1 MGTLVE
7 PQVVLTHESDLD
19 GLVSGLL
26 LQRLAR
32 AMFASDVPLEAYH
45 YQGWTARQ
53 LSERTAW
60 VSDFT
65 FEARLD
71 RSSWLVVDHHASEA
85 KASVAQFIHDP
96 SKSASRLCYELC
108 QKQGIASAELDRIV
122 ELTDI
127 GDLFQESHA
136 DFVEACDYANL
147 VKSYGFWN
155 LHSLIGGRIEGLLD
169 HPLLEVM
176 RIKRKVEDPIGFA
189 WAKDHVEAL
198 CPEVGL
204 VRPVVGN
211 TNVIVHQLLE
221 RSVTPHPVLATLFL
235 LRVDDLLSRRGMIV
249 AQIGSLNATRE
260 RAARYDTL
268 PLRRYGWILTVIAR
282 RLCRL
287 TERATGALPAQPEIG
302 QIEFAEERPP
312 ADTAN
317 EQRLRES
324 SMKEYTDHVSAA
336 HTLFHTRA

>member
-32 AMFASDVPLEAYH
+32 EMFTTDVGLEAYH
-45 YQGWTARQ
+45 YQGWKARQ

-71 RSSWLVVDHHASEA
+71 RNSWLVVDHHASEA
-85 KASVAQFIHDP
+85 KPSAAQLIHDP
-96 SKSASRLCYELC
+96 NKSASRLCYELC
-108 QKQGIASAELDRIV
+108 KEHGIASPELDRIV

-127 GDLFQESHA
+127 GDLFQETHA
-136 DFVEACDYANL
+136 DFVDACDYANL

-176 RIKRKVEDPIGFA
+176 RIKRKVEDPIGLA

-198 CPEVGL
+198 SPDVGL

-221 RSVTPHPVLATLFL
+221 QCVTPHAVLATLFKKGNGAFIVSF
-235 LRVDDLLSRRGMIV
+235 RSRNGEALKV
-249 AQIGSLNATRE
+249 ATRLDGGGHPNASGTTLPRSVNDHEAAAEYIRQRLNPTLPASSLNGME
-260 RAARYDTL
+260 DL
-268 PLRRYGWILTVIAR
+268 I
-282 RLCRL
+282 
-287 TERATGALPAQPEIG
+287 
-302 QIEFAEERPP
+302 
-312 ADTAN
+312 
-317 EQRLRES
+317 QRWQQLKR
-324 SMKEYTDHVSAA
+324 
-336 HTLFHTRA
+336 

>member
-32 AMFASDVPLEAYH
+32 EMFTTDVGLEAYH
-45 YQGWTARQ
+45 YQGWKARQ

-71 RSSWLVVDHHASEA
+71 RNSWLVVDHHASEA
-85 KASVAQFIHDP
+85 KPSAAQLIHDP
-96 SKSASRLCYELC
+96 NKSASRLCYELC
-108 QKQGIASAELDRIV
+108 KEHGIASPELDRIV

-127 GDLFQESHA
+127 GDLFQETHA

-176 RIKRKVEDPIGFA
+176 RIKRKVEDPIGLA

-198 CPEVGL
+198 SPDVGL

-221 RSVTPHPVLATLFL
+221 QCVTPHAVLATLFKKGNGAFIVSF
-235 LRVDDLLSRRGMIV
+235 RSRNGEALKV
-249 AQIGSLNATRE
+249 ATRLDGGGHPNASGTTLPRSVNDHEAAAEYIRQRLNPTLPASSLNGME
-260 RAARYDTL
+260 DL
-268 PLRRYGWILTVIAR
+268 I
-282 RLCRL
+282 
-287 TERATGALPAQPEIG
+287 
-302 QIEFAEERPP
+302 
-312 ADTAN
+312 
-317 EQRLRES
+317 QRWQQLKR
-324 SMKEYTDHVSAA
+324 
-336 HTLFHTRA
+336 

>member
-32 AMFASDVPLEAYH
+32 EMFTTDVGLEAYH
-45 YQGWTARQ
+45 YQGWKARQ

-71 RSSWLVVDHHASEA
+71 RNSWLVVDHHASEA
-85 KASVAQFIHDP
+85 RPSAAQLIHDP
-96 SKSASRLCYELC
+96 NKSASRLCYELC
-108 QKQGIASAELDRIV
+108 QEQGIASPELDRIV

-127 GDLFQESHA
+127 GDLFQETHA

-176 RIKRKVEDPIGFA
+176 RVKRKVEDPIGLA

-198 CPEVGL
+198 SPEVGL

-221 RSVTPHPVLATLFL
+221 QCVTPHAVLATLFKKGNGAFIVSF
-235 LRVDDLLSRRGMIV
+235 RSRNGEALKV
-249 AQIGSLNATRE
+249 ATRLDGGGHPNASGATLPRSVNDHEAAAEYIRQRLNPTLPASSLNGMQDLIQR
-260 RAARYDTL
+260 
-268 PLRRYGWILTVIAR
+268 W
-282 RLCRL
+282 
-287 TERATGALPAQPEIG
+287 
-302 QIEFAEERPP
+302 
-312 ADTAN
+312 
-317 EQRLRES
+317 EQ
-324 SMKEYTDHVSAA
+324 MK
-336 HTLFHTRA
+336 R

>member
-32 AMFASDVPLEAYH
+32 EMFTTDVGLEAYH
-45 YQGWTARQ
+45 YQGWKARQ

-71 RSSWLVVDHHASEA
+71 RNSWLVVDHHASEA
-85 KASVAQFIHDP
+85 RPSAAQLIHDP
-96 SKSASRLCYELC
+96 NKSASRLCYELC
-108 QKQGIASAELDRIV
+108 QEHGIASPELDRIV

-127 GDLFQESHA
+127 GDLFQETHA

-176 RIKRKVEDPIGFA
+176 RVKRKVEDPIGLA

-198 CPEVGL
+198 SPEVGL

-221 RSVTPHPVLATLFL
+221 QCVTPHAVLATLFKKGNGAFIVSF
-235 LRVDDLLSRRGMIV
+235 RSRNGEALKV
-249 AQIGSLNATRE
+249 ATRLDGGGHPNASGATLPRSVNDHEAAAEYIRQRLNPTLPASSLNGMQDLIQR
-260 RAARYDTL
+260 
-268 PLRRYGWILTVIAR
+268 W
-282 RLCRL
+282 
-287 TERATGALPAQPEIG
+287 
-302 QIEFAEERPP
+302 
-312 ADTAN
+312 
-317 EQRLRES
+317 EQ
-324 SMKEYTDHVSAA
+324 MK
-336 HTLFHTRA
+336 R

>member
-32 AMFASDVPLEAYH
+32 EMFTTDVGLEAYH
-45 YQGWTARQ
+45 YQGWKARQ

-71 RSSWLVVDHHASEA
+71 RNSWLVVDHHASEA
-85 KASVAQFIHDP
+85 RPSAAQLIHDP
-96 SKSASRLCYELC
+96 NKSASRLCYELC
-108 QKQGIASAELDRIV
+108 QEHGIASPELDRIV

-127 GDLFQESHA
+127 GDLFQETHA

-176 RIKRKVEDPIGFA
+176 RVKRKVEDPIGLA

-198 CPEVGL
+198 SPE
-204 VRPVVGN
+204 VGN

-221 RSVTPHPVLATLFL
+221 QCVTPHAVLATLFKKGNGAFIVSF
-235 LRVDDLLSRRGMIV
+235 RSRNGEALKV
-249 AQIGSLNATRE
+249 ATRLDGGGHPNASGTTLPRSVNDHEAAAEYIRQRLNPTLPASSLNGMEDLIQR
-260 RAARYDTL
+260 
-268 PLRRYGWILTVIAR
+268 W
-282 RLCRL
+282 
-287 TERATGALPAQPEIG
+287 
-302 QIEFAEERPP
+302 
-312 ADTAN
+312 
-317 EQRLRES
+317 EQ
-324 SMKEYTDHVSAA
+324 MK
-336 HTLFHTRA
+336 R

>member
-32 AMFASDVPLEAYH
+32 EMFTTDVGLEAYH
-45 YQGWTARQ
+45 YQGWKARQ

-71 RSSWLVVDHHASEA
+71 RNSWLVVDHHASEA
-85 KASVAQFIHDP
+85 KPSAAQLIHDP
-96 SKSASRLCYELC
+96 NKSASRLCYELC
-108 QKQGIASAELDRIV
+108 KEHGIASPELDRIV

-127 GDLFQESHA
+127 GDLFQETHA

-176 RIKRKVEDPIGFA
+176 RVKRKVEDPIGLA

-198 CPEVGL
+198 SPEVGL

-221 RSVTPHPVLATLFL
+221 QCVTPHAVLATLFKKGNGAFIVSF
-235 LRVDDLLSRRGMIV
+235 RSRNGEALKV
-249 AQIGSLNATRE
+249 ATRLDGGGHPNASGATLPRSVNDHEAAAEYIRQRLNPTLPASSLNGMQDLIQR
-260 RAARYDTL
+260 
-268 PLRRYGWILTVIAR
+268 W
-282 RLCRL
+282 
-287 TERATGALPAQPEIG
+287 
-302 QIEFAEERPP
+302 
-312 ADTAN
+312 
-317 EQRLRES
+317 EQ
-324 SMKEYTDHVSAA
+324 MK
-336 HTLFHTRA
+336 R

>member
-32 AMFASDVPLEAYH
+32 EMFTTDVGLEAYH
-45 YQGWTARQ
+45 YQGWKARQ

-71 RSSWLVVDHHASEA
+71 RNSWLVVDHHASEA
-85 KASVAQFIHDP
+85 KPSAAQLIHDP
-96 SKSASRLCYELC
+96 NKSASRLCYELC
-108 QKQGIASAELDRIV
+108 KEHGIASPELDRIV

-127 GDLFQESHA
+127 GDLFQETHA
-136 DFVEACDYANL
+136 DFVDACDYANL

-176 RIKRKVEDPIGFA
+176 RIKRKVEDPIGLA

-198 CPEVGL
+198 SPDVGL

-221 RSVTPHPVLATLFL
+221 QCVTPHAVLATLFKKGNGAFIVSF
-235 LRVDDLLSRRGMIV
+235 RSRNGEALKV
-249 AQIGSLNATRE
+249 ATQLDGGGHPNASGTTLPRSVNDHEAAAEYIRQRLNPTLPASSLNGME
-260 RAARYDTL
+260 DL
-268 PLRRYGWILTVIAR
+268 I
-282 RLCRL
+282 
-287 TERATGALPAQPEIG
+287 
-302 QIEFAEERPP
+302 
-312 ADTAN
+312 
-317 EQRLRES
+317 QRWQQLKR
-324 SMKEYTDHVSAA
+324 
-336 HTLFHTRA
+336 

>member
-32 AMFASDVPLEAYH
+32 EMFTTDVGLEAYH
-45 YQGWTARQ
+45 YQGWKARQ

-71 RSSWLVVDHHASEA
+71 RNSWLVVDHHASEA
-85 KASVAQFIHDP
+85 RPSAAQLIHDP
-96 SKSASRLCYELC
+96 NKSASRLCYELC
-108 QKQGIASAELDRIV
+108 QEHGIASPELDRIV

-127 GDLFQESHA
+127 GDLFQETHA

-176 RIKRKVEDPIGFA
+176 RVKRKVEDPIGLA

-198 CPEVGL
+198 SPEVGL

-221 RSVTPHPVLATLFL
+221 QCVTPHAVLATLFKKGNGAFIVSF
-235 LRVDDLLSRRGMIV
+235 RSRNGEALKV
-249 AQIGSLNATRE
+249 ATRLDGGGHPNASGATLPRSVNDHEAAAEYIRQRLNPTLPASSLNGMEDLIQR
-260 RAARYDTL
+260 
-268 PLRRYGWILTVIAR
+268 W
-282 RLCRL
+282 
-287 TERATGALPAQPEIG
+287 
-302 QIEFAEERPP
+302 
-312 ADTAN
+312 
-317 EQRLRES
+317 EQ
-324 SMKEYTDHVSAA
+324 MK
-336 HTLFHTRA
+336 R

>member
-32 AMFASDVPLEAYH
+32 EMFTTDVGLEAYH
-45 YQGWTARQ
+45 YQGWKARQ

-71 RSSWLVVDHHASEA
+71 RNSWLVVDHHASEA
-85 KASVAQFIHDP
+85 RPSAAQLIHDP
-96 SKSASRLCYELC
+96 NKSASRLCYELC
-108 QKQGIASAELDRIV
+108 QEHGIASPELDRIV

-127 GDLFQESHA
+127 GDLFQETHA

-176 RIKRKVEDPIGFA
+176 RVKRKVEDPIGLA

-198 CPEVGL
+198 SPEVGL

-221 RSVTPHPVLATLFL
+221 QCVTPHAVLATLFKKGNGAFIVSF
-235 LRVDDLLSRRGMIV
+235 RSRNGEALKV
-249 AQIGSLNATRE
+249 ATRLDGGGHPNASGTTLPRSVNDHEAAAEYIRQRLNPTLPASSLNGMEDLIQR
-260 RAARYDTL
+260 
-268 PLRRYGWILTVIAR
+268 W
-282 RLCRL
+282 
-287 TERATGALPAQPEIG
+287 
-302 QIEFAEERPP
+302 
-312 ADTAN
+312 
-317 EQRLRES
+317 EQLKR
-324 SMKEYTDHVSAA
+324 
-336 HTLFHTRA
+336 

>member
-1 MGTLVE
+1 MPRQLPRFFEQHPFLFEGGILAFYQMGTLVE

-32 AMFASDVPLEAYH
+32 EMFTRDVPLEAYH
-45 YQGWTARQ
+45 YQGWKARQ

-71 RSSWLVVDHHASEA
+71 RNSWLVVDHHASEA
-85 KASVAQFIHDP
+85 KASVAQLIHDP

-108 QKQGIASAELDRIV
+108 QKQGIGSPELERIV

-127 GDLFQESHA
+127 GDLFQETHA

-221 RSVTPHPVLATLFL
+221 RNVTPHPVLATLFKKGNGAFIVSF
-235 LRVDDLLSRRGMIV
+235 RSRNGEALKV
-249 AQIGSLNATRE
+249 ATRLDGGGHPNASGTTLPRSVNDHEAAAEYIRQRLNPTLPAASLNGMEDLIQR
-260 RAARYDTL
+260 
-268 PLRRYGWILTVIAR
+268 W
-282 RLCRL
+282 
-287 TERATGALPAQPEIG
+287 
-302 QIEFAEERPP
+302 
-312 ADTAN
+312 
-317 EQRLRES
+317 EQ
-324 SMKEYTDHVSAA
+324 MK
-336 HTLFHTRA
+336 R

>member
-32 AMFASDVPLEAYH
+32 EMFTTDVGLEAYH
-45 YQGWTARQ
+45 YQGWKARQ

-71 RSSWLVVDHHASEA
+71 RNSWLVVDHHASEA
-85 KASVAQFIHDP
+85 KPSAAQLIHDP
-96 SKSASRLCYELC
+96 NKSASRLCYELC
-108 QKQGIASAELDRIV
+108 KEHGIASPELDRIV

-127 GDLFQESHA
+127 GDLFQETHA
-136 DFVEACDYANL
+136 DFVDACDYANL

-176 RIKRKVEDPIGFA
+176 RIKRKVEDPIGLA

-198 CPEVGL
+198 SPEVGL

-211 TNVIVHQLLE
+211 TNVIVHQ
-221 RSVTPHPVLATLFL
+221 
-235 LRVDDLLSRRGMIV
+235 
-249 AQIGSLNATRE
+249 
-260 RAARYDTL
+260 
-268 PLRRYGWILTVIAR
+268 
-282 RLCRL
+282 
-287 TERATGALPAQPEIG
+287 
-302 QIEFAEERPP
+302 
-312 ADTAN
+312 
-317 EQRLRES
+317 
-324 SMKEYTDHVSAA
+324 
-336 HTLFHTRA
+336 

>member
-32 AMFASDVPLEAYH
+32 EMFTTDVGLEAYH
-45 YQGWTARQ
+45 YQGWKARQ

-71 RSSWLVVDHHASEA
+71 RNSWLVVDHHASEA
-85 KASVAQFIHDP
+85 RPSAAQLIHDP
-96 SKSASRLCYELC
+96 NKSASRLCYELC
-108 QKQGIASAELDRIV
+108 QEQGIASPELDRII

-127 GDLFQESHA
+127 GDLFQETHA

-176 RIKRKVEDPIGFA
+176 RVKRKVEDPIGLA

-198 CPEVGL
+198 SPEVGL

-221 RSVTPHPVLATLFL
+221 QCVTPHAVLATLFKKGNGAFIVSF
-235 LRVDDLLSRRGMIV
+235 RSRNGEALKV
-249 AQIGSLNATRE
+249 ATRLDGGGHPNASGTTLPRSVNDHEAAAEYIRQRLNPTLPASSLNGMEDLIQR
-260 RAARYDTL
+260 
-268 PLRRYGWILTVIAR
+268 W
-282 RLCRL
+282 
-287 TERATGALPAQPEIG
+287 
-302 QIEFAEERPP
+302 
-312 ADTAN
+312 
-317 EQRLRES
+317 EQ
-324 SMKEYTDHVSAA
+324 MK
-336 HTLFHTRA
+336 R

>member
-32 AMFASDVPLEAYH
+32 EMFTTDVGLEAYH
-45 YQGWTARQ
+45 YQGWKARQ

-71 RSSWLVVDHHASEA
+71 RNSWLVVDHHASEA
-85 KASVAQFIHDP
+85 KPSAAQLIHDP
-96 SKSASRLCYELC
+96 NKSASRLCYELC
-108 QKQGIASAELDRIV
+108 KEHGIASPELDRIV

-127 GDLFQESHA
+127 GDLFQETHA

-176 RIKRKVEDPIGFA
+176 RIKRKVEDPIGLA

-198 CPEVGL
+198 SPDVGL

-221 RSVTPHPVLATLFL
+221 QCVTPHAVLATLFKKGNGAFIVSF
-235 LRVDDLLSRRGMIV
+235 RSRNGEALKV
-249 AQIGSLNATRE
+249 ATRLDGGGHPNASGTTLPRSVNDHEAAAEYIRQRLNPTLPASSLNGMEDLIQR
-260 RAARYDTL
+260 
-268 PLRRYGWILTVIAR
+268 W
-282 RLCRL
+282 
-287 TERATGALPAQPEIG
+287 
-302 QIEFAEERPP
+302 
-312 ADTAN
+312 
-317 EQRLRES
+317 EQ
-324 SMKEYTDHVSAA
+324 MK
-336 HTLFHTRA
+336 R

>member
-32 AMFASDVPLEAYH
+32 EMFTTDVGLEAYH
-45 YQGWTARQ
+45 YQGWKARQ

-71 RSSWLVVDHHASEA
+71 RNSWLVVDHHASEA
-85 KASVAQFIHDP
+85 KPSAAQLIHDP
-96 SKSASRLCYELC
+96 NKSASRLCYELC
-108 QKQGIASAELDRIV
+108 KEHGIASPELDRIV

-127 GDLFQESHA
+127 GDLFQETHA
-136 DFVEACDYANL
+136 DFVDACDYANL

-176 RIKRKVEDPIGFA
+176 RVKRKVEDPIGLA

-198 CPEVGL
+198 SPDVGL

-221 RSVTPHPVLATLFL
+221 QCVTPHAVLATLFKKGNGAFIVSF
-235 LRVDDLLSRRGMIV
+235 RSRNGEALKV
-249 AQIGSLNATRE
+249 ATRLDGGGHPNASGTTLPRSVNDHEAAAEYIRQRLNPTLPASSLNGME
-260 RAARYDTL
+260 DL
-268 PLRRYGWILTVIAR
+268 I
-282 RLCRL
+282 
-287 TERATGALPAQPEIG
+287 
-302 QIEFAEERPP
+302 
-312 ADTAN
+312 
-317 EQRLRES
+317 QRWQQLKR
-324 SMKEYTDHVSAA
+324 
-336 HTLFHTRA
+336 

>member
-32 AMFASDVPLEAYH
+32 EMFTTDVGLEAYH
-45 YQGWTARQ
+45 YQGWKARQ

-71 RSSWLVVDHHASEA
+71 RNSWLVVDHHASEA
-85 KASVAQFIHDP
+85 RPSAAQLIHDP
-96 SKSASRLCYELC
+96 NKSASRLCYELC
-108 QKQGIASAELDRIV
+108 KEHGIASPELDRIV

-127 GDLFQESHA
+127 GDLFQETHA
-136 DFVEACDYANL
+136 DFVDACDYANL

-176 RIKRKVEDPIGFA
+176 RIKRKVEDPIGLA

-198 CPEVGL
+198 SPDVGL

-221 RSVTPHPVLATLFL
+221 QCVTPHAVLATLFKKGNGAFIVSF
-235 LRVDDLLSRRGMIV
+235 RSRNGEALKV
-249 AQIGSLNATRE
+249 ATRLDGGGHPNASGTTLPRSVNDHEAAAEYIRQRLNPTLPASSLNGMEDLIQR
-260 RAARYDTL
+260 
-268 PLRRYGWILTVIAR
+268 W
-282 RLCRL
+282 
-287 TERATGALPAQPEIG
+287 
-302 QIEFAEERPP
+302 
-312 ADTAN
+312 
-317 EQRLRES
+317 EQLKR
-324 SMKEYTDHVSAA
+324 
-336 HTLFHTRA
+336 

>member
-32 AMFASDVPLEAYH
+32 EMFTTDVGLEAYH
-45 YQGWTARQ
+45 YQGWKARQ

-71 RSSWLVVDHHASEA
+71 RNSWLVVDHHASEA
-85 KASVAQFIHDP
+85 KPSAAQLIHDP
-96 SKSASRLCYELC
+96 NKSASRLCYELC
-108 QKQGIASAELDRIV
+108 KEHGIASPELDRIV

-127 GDLFQESHA
+127 GDLFQETHA

-176 RIKRKVEDPIGFA
+176 RIKRKVEDPIGLA

-198 CPEVGL
+198 SPDVGL

-221 RSVTPHPVLATLFL
+221 QCVTPHAVLATLFKKGNGAFIVSF
-235 LRVDDLLSRRGMIV
+235 RSRNGEALKV
-249 AQIGSLNATRE
+249 ATRLDGGGHPNASGTTLPRSVNDHEAAAEYIRQRLNPTLPASSLNGMEDLIQR
-260 RAARYDTL
+260 
-268 PLRRYGWILTVIAR
+268 W
-282 RLCRL
+282 
-287 TERATGALPAQPEIG
+287 
-302 QIEFAEERPP
+302 
-312 ADTAN
+312 
-317 EQRLRES
+317 EQLKR
-324 SMKEYTDHVSAA
+324 
-336 HTLFHTRA
+336 

>member
-1 MGTLVE
+1 MVTLVE

-32 AMFASDVPLEAYH
+32 EMFTTDVGLEAYH
-45 YQGWTARQ
+45 YQGWKARQ

-71 RSSWLVVDHHASEA
+71 RNSWLVVDHHASEA
-85 KASVAQFIHDP
+85 KPSATQLIHDP
-96 SKSASRLCYELC
+96 NKSASRLCYELC
-108 QKQGIASAELDRIV
+108 KEHGIASPELDRIV

-127 GDLFQESHA
+127 GDLFQETHA

-176 RIKRKVEDPIGFA
+176 RIKRKVEDPIGLA

-198 CPEVGL
+198 SPEVGL

-221 RSVTPHPVLATLFL
+221 QCVTPHAVLATLFKKGNGAFIVSF
-235 LRVDDLLSRRGMIV
+235 RSRNGEALKV
-249 AQIGSLNATRE
+249 ATRLDGGGHPNASGTTLPRSVNDHEAAAEYIRQRLNPTLPASSLNGMEDLIQR
-260 RAARYDTL
+260 
-268 PLRRYGWILTVIAR
+268 W
-282 RLCRL
+282 
-287 TERATGALPAQPEIG
+287 
-302 QIEFAEERPP
+302 
-312 ADTAN
+312 
-317 EQRLRES
+317 EQ
-324 SMKEYTDHVSAA
+324 MK
-336 HTLFHTRA
+336 R

>member
-1 MGTLVE
+1 VE

-32 AMFASDVPLEAYH
+32 EMFTTDVGLEAYH
-45 YQGWTARQ
+45 YQGWKARQ

-71 RSSWLVVDHHASEA
+71 RNSWLVVDHHASEA
-85 KASVAQFIHDP
+85 RPSAAQLIHDP
-96 SKSASRLCYELC
+96 NKSASRLCYELC
-108 QKQGIASAELDRIV
+108 QEHGIASPELDRIV

-127 GDLFQESHA
+127 GDLFQETHA

-176 RIKRKVEDPIGFA
+176 RVKRKVEDPIGLA

-198 CPEVGL
+198 SPEVGL

-221 RSVTPHPVLATLFL
+221 QCVTPHAVLATLFKKGNGAFIVSF
-235 LRVDDLLSRRGMIV
+235 RSRNGEALKV
-249 AQIGSLNATRE
+249 ATRLDGGGHPNASGTTLPRSVNDHEAAAEYIRQRLNPTLPASSLNGMQDLIQR
-260 RAARYDTL
+260 
-268 PLRRYGWILTVIAR
+268 W
-282 RLCRL
+282 
-287 TERATGALPAQPEIG
+287 
-302 QIEFAEERPP
+302 
-312 ADTAN
+312 
-317 EQRLRES
+317 EQ
-324 SMKEYTDHVSAA
+324 MK
-336 HTLFHTRA
+336 R

>member
-32 AMFASDVPLEAYH
+32 EMFTLDVPLEAYH
-45 YQGWTARQ
+45 YQGWKARQ

-71 RSSWLVVDHHASEA
+71 RNSWLVVDHHASEA
-85 KASVAQFIHDP
+85 KASMAQLIHDP

-108 QKQGIASAELDRIV
+108 QKQGMGSPELDRIV
-122 ELTDI
+122 ELTAI
-127 GDLFQESHA
+127 GDLFQETHA

-221 RSVTPHPVLATLFL
+221 RNVTPHPVLATLFKKGNGAFIVSF
-235 LRVDDLLSRRGMIV
+235 RSRNGEALKV
-249 AQIGSLNATRE
+249 ATRLDGGGHPNASGTTLPRSVNDHEAAAEYIRQRLNPTLPAASLNGMEDLIQR
-260 RAARYDTL
+260 
-268 PLRRYGWILTVIAR
+268 W
-282 RLCRL
+282 
-287 TERATGALPAQPEIG
+287 
-302 QIEFAEERPP
+302 
-312 ADTAN
+312 
-317 EQRLRES
+317 EQ
-324 SMKEYTDHVSAA
+324 MK
-336 HTLFHTRA
+336 R

>member
-32 AMFASDVPLEAYH
+32 EMFTTDVGLEAYH
-45 YQGWTARQ
+45 YQGWKARQ

-71 RSSWLVVDHHASEA
+71 RNSWLVVDHHASEA
-85 KASVAQFIHDP
+85 RPSAAQLIHDP
-96 SKSASRLCYELC
+96 NKSASRLCYELC
-108 QKQGIASAELDRIV
+108 QEHGIASPELDRII

-127 GDLFQESHA
+127 GDLFQETHA

-176 RIKRKVEDPIGFA
+176 RVKRKVEDPIGLA

-198 CPEVGL
+198 SPEVGL

-221 RSVTPHPVLATLFL
+221 QCVTPHAVLATLFKKGNGAFIVSF
-235 LRVDDLLSRRGMIV
+235 RSRNGEALKV
-249 AQIGSLNATRE
+249 ATRLDGGGHPNASGATLPRSVNDHEAAAEYIRQRLNPTLPASSLNGMQDLIQR
-260 RAARYDTL
+260 
-268 PLRRYGWILTVIAR
+268 W
-282 RLCRL
+282 
-287 TERATGALPAQPEIG
+287 
-302 QIEFAEERPP
+302 
-312 ADTAN
+312 
-317 EQRLRES
+317 EQ
-324 SMKEYTDHVSAA
+324 MK
-336 HTLFHTRA
+336 R

>member
-32 AMFASDVPLEAYH
+32 EMFTIDVGLEAYH
-45 YQGWTARQ
+45 YQGWKARQ

-65 FEARLD
+65 FEVRLD
-71 RSSWLVVDHHASEA
+71 RNSWLVVDHHASEA
-85 KASVAQFIHDP
+85 RPSAAQLIHDP
-96 SKSASRLCYELC
+96 NKSASRLCYELC
-108 QKQGIASAELDRIV
+108 QEHGIASPELDRIV

-127 GDLFQESHA
+127 GDLFQETHA

-176 RIKRKVEDPIGFA
+176 RVKRKVEDPIGLA

-198 CPEVGL
+198 SPEVGL

-221 RSVTPHPVLATLFL
+221 QCVTPHAVLATLFKKGNGAFIVSF
-235 LRVDDLLSRRGMIV
+235 RSRNGEALKV
-249 AQIGSLNATRE
+249 ATRLDGGGHPNASGTTLPRSVNDHEAAAEYIRQRLNPTLPASSLNGMEDLIQR
-260 RAARYDTL
+260 
-268 PLRRYGWILTVIAR
+268 W
-282 RLCRL
+282 
-287 TERATGALPAQPEIG
+287 
-302 QIEFAEERPP
+302 
-312 ADTAN
+312 
-317 EQRLRES
+317 EQ
-324 SMKEYTDHVSAA
+324 MK
-336 HTLFHTRA
+336 R

>member
-1 MGTLVE
+1 MVTLVE

-32 AMFASDVPLEAYH
+32 EMFTTDVGLEAYH
-45 YQGWTARQ
+45 YQGWKARQ

-71 RSSWLVVDHHASEA
+71 RNSWLVVDHHASEA
-85 KASVAQFIHDP
+85 KPSATQLIHDP
-96 SKSASRLCYELC
+96 NKSASRLCYELC
-108 QKQGIASAELDRIV
+108 KEHGIASPELDRIV

-127 GDLFQESHA
+127 GDLFQETHA

-176 RIKRKVEDPIGFA
+176 RIKRKVEDPIGLA

-198 CPEVGL
+198 SPEVGL

-221 RSVTPHPVLATLFL
+221 QCVTPHAVLATLFKKGNGAFIVSF
-235 LRVDDLLSRRGMIV
+235 RSRNGEALKV
-249 AQIGSLNATRE
+249 ATRLDGGGHPNASGTTLPRSVNDHEAAAEYIRQRLNPTLPASSLNGMEDLIQR
-260 RAARYDTL
+260 
-268 PLRRYGWILTVIAR
+268 W
-282 RLCRL
+282 
-287 TERATGALPAQPEIG
+287 
-302 QIEFAEERPP
+302 
-312 ADTAN
+312 
-317 EQRLRES
+317 EQLKR
-324 SMKEYTDHVSAA
+324 
-336 HTLFHTRA
+336 

>member
-32 AMFASDVPLEAYH
+32 EMFTTDVGLEAYH
-45 YQGWTARQ
+45 YQGWKARQ

-71 RSSWLVVDHHASEA
+71 RNSWLVVDHHASEA
-85 KASVAQFIHDP
+85 RPSAAQLIHDP
-96 SKSASRLCYELC
+96 NKSASRLCYELC
-108 QKQGIASAELDRIV
+108 QEHGIASPELDRIV
-122 ELTDI
+122 KLTDI
-127 GDLFQESHA
+127 GDLFQETHA

-176 RIKRKVEDPIGFA
+176 RVKRKVEDPIGLA

-198 CPEVGL
+198 SPEVGL

-221 RSVTPHPVLATLFL
+221 QCVTPHAVLATLFKKGNGAFIVSF
-235 LRVDDLLSRRGMIV
+235 RSRNGEALKV
-249 AQIGSLNATRE
+249 ATRLDGGGHPNASGATLPRSVNDHEAAAEYIRQRLNPTLPASSLNGMEDLIQR
-260 RAARYDTL
+260 
-268 PLRRYGWILTVIAR
+268 W
-282 RLCRL
+282 
-287 TERATGALPAQPEIG
+287 
-302 QIEFAEERPP
+302 
-312 ADTAN
+312 
-317 EQRLRES
+317 EQ
-324 SMKEYTDHVSAA
+324 MK
-336 HTLFHTRA
+336 R

>member
-1 MGTLVE
+1 MVTLVE

-32 AMFASDVPLEAYH
+32 EMFTTDVGLEAYH
-45 YQGWTARQ
+45 YQGWKARQ

-71 RSSWLVVDHHASEA
+71 RNSWLVVDHHASEA
-85 KASVAQFIHDP
+85 KPSAAQLIHDP
-96 SKSASRLCYELC
+96 NKSASRLCYELC
-108 QKQGIASAELDRIV
+108 KEHGIASPELDRIV

-127 GDLFQESHA
+127 GDLFQETHA

-176 RIKRKVEDPIGFA
+176 RIKRKVEDPIGLA

-198 CPEVGL
+198 SPEVGL

-221 RSVTPHPVLATLFL
+221 QCVTPHAVLATLFKKGNGAFIVSF
-235 LRVDDLLSRRGMIV
+235 RSRNGEALKV
-249 AQIGSLNATRE
+249 ATRLDGGGHPNASGTTLPRSVNDHEAAAEYIRQRLNPTLPASSLNGMEDLIQR
-260 RAARYDTL
+260 
-268 PLRRYGWILTVIAR
+268 W
-282 RLCRL
+282 
-287 TERATGALPAQPEIG
+287 
-302 QIEFAEERPP
+302 
-312 ADTAN
+312 
-317 EQRLRES
+317 EQ
-324 SMKEYTDHVSAA
+324 MK
-336 HTLFHTRA
+336 R

>member
-32 AMFASDVPLEAYH
+32 EMFTTDVGLEAYH
-45 YQGWTARQ
+45 YQGWKARQ

-71 RSSWLVVDHHASEA
+71 RNSWLVVDHHASEA
-85 KASVAQFIHDP
+85 KPSAAQLIHDTN
-96 SKSASRLCYELC
+96 KSASRLCYELC
-108 QKQGIASAELDRIV
+108 KEHGIASPELDRIV

-127 GDLFQESHA
+127 GDLFQETHA

-176 RIKRKVEDPIGFA
+176 RIKRKVEDPIGLA

-198 CPEVGL
+198 SPEVGL

-221 RSVTPHPVLATLFL
+221 QCVTPHAVLATLFKKGNGAFIVSF
-235 LRVDDLLSRRGMIV
+235 RSRNGEALKV
-249 AQIGSLNATRE
+249 ATRLDGGGHPNASGTTLPRSVNDHEAAAEYIRQRLHPTLPASSLNGMEDLIQR
-260 RAARYDTL
+260 
-268 PLRRYGWILTVIAR
+268 W
-282 RLCRL
+282 
-287 TERATGALPAQPEIG
+287 
-302 QIEFAEERPP
+302 
-312 ADTAN
+312 
-317 EQRLRES
+317 EQLKR
-324 SMKEYTDHVSAA
+324 
-336 HTLFHTRA
+336 

>member
-7 PQVVLTHESDLD
+7 PQAVLTHESDLD

-32 AMFASDVPLEAYH
+32 EMFTTDVGLEAYH
-45 YQGWTARQ
+45 YQGWKARQ

-71 RSSWLVVDHHASEA
+71 RNSWLVVDHHASEA
-85 KASVAQFIHDP
+85 KPSAAQLIHDP
-96 SKSASRLCYELC
+96 NKSASRLCYELC
-108 QKQGIASAELDRIV
+108 KEHGIASPELDRIV

-127 GDLFQESHA
+127 GDLFQETHA

-176 RIKRKVEDPIGFA
+176 RIKRKVEDPIGLA

-198 CPEVGL
+198 SPDVGL

-221 RSVTPHPVLATLFL
+221 QCVTPHAVLATLFKKGNGAFIVSF
-235 LRVDDLLSRRGMIV
+235 RSRNGEALKV
-249 AQIGSLNATRE
+249 ATRLDGGGHPNASGTTLPRSVNDHEAAAEYIRQRLNPTLPASSLNGME
-260 RAARYDTL
+260 DL
-268 PLRRYGWILTVIAR
+268 I
-282 RLCRL
+282 
-287 TERATGALPAQPEIG
+287 
-302 QIEFAEERPP
+302 
-312 ADTAN
+312 
-317 EQRLRES
+317 QRWQQLKR
-324 SMKEYTDHVSAA
+324 
-336 HTLFHTRA
+336 

>member
-32 AMFASDVPLEAYH
+32 EMFTTDVGLEAYH
-45 YQGWTARQ
+45 YQGWKARQ

-71 RSSWLVVDHHASEA
+71 RNSWLVVDHHASEA
-85 KASVAQFIHDP
+85 RPSAAQLIHDP
-96 SKSASRLCYELC
+96 NKSASRLCYELC
-108 QKQGIASAELDRIV
+108 QEHGIASPELDRIV

-127 GDLFQESHA
+127 GDLFQETHA

-176 RIKRKVEDPIGFA
+176 RVKRKVEDPIGLA

-198 CPEVGL
+198 SPEVGL

-221 RSVTPHPVLATLFL
+221 QCVTPHAVLATLFKKGNGAFIVSF
-235 LRVDDLLSRRGMIV
+235 RSRNGEALKV
-249 AQIGSLNATRE
+249 ATRLDGGGHLNASGTTLPRSVNDHEAAAEYIRQRLNPTLPASSLNGMEDLIQR
-260 RAARYDTL
+260 
-268 PLRRYGWILTVIAR
+268 W
-282 RLCRL
+282 
-287 TERATGALPAQPEIG
+287 
-302 QIEFAEERPP
+302 
-312 ADTAN
+312 
-317 EQRLRES
+317 EQ
-324 SMKEYTDHVSAA
+324 MK
-336 HTLFHTRA
+336 R

>member
-32 AMFASDVPLEAYH
+32 EMFTTDVGLEAYH
-45 YQGWTARQ
+45 YQGWKARQ

-71 RSSWLVVDHHASEA
+71 RNSWLVVDHHASEA
-85 KASVAQFIHDP
+85 RPSAAQLIHDP
-96 SKSASRLCYELC
+96 NKSASRLCYELC
-108 QKQGIASAELDRIV
+108 QEHGIASPELDRIV

-127 GDLFQESHA
+127 GDLFQETHA

-176 RIKRKVEDPIGFA
+176 RVKRKVEDPIGLA

-198 CPEVGL
+198 SPEVGL

-221 RSVTPHPVLATLFL
+221 QCVTPHAVLATLFKKGNGAFIVSF
-235 LRVDDLLSRRGMIV
+235 RSRNGEALKV
-249 AQIGSLNATRE
+249 ATRLDGGGHPNASGTTLPRSVNDHEAAAEYIRQRLNPTLPASSLNGMQDLIQR
-260 RAARYDTL
+260 
-268 PLRRYGWILTVIAR
+268 W
-282 RLCRL
+282 
-287 TERATGALPAQPEIG
+287 
-302 QIEFAEERPP
+302 
-312 ADTAN
+312 
-317 EQRLRES
+317 EQ
-324 SMKEYTDHVSAA
+324 MK
-336 HTLFHTRA
+336 R

>member
-32 AMFASDVPLEAYH
+32 EMFTIDVGLEAYH
-45 YQGWTARQ
+45 YQGWKARQ

-71 RSSWLVVDHHASEA
+71 RNSWLVVDHHASEA
-85 KASVAQFIHDP
+85 RPSAAQLIHDP
-96 SKSASRLCYELC
+96 NKSASRLCYELC
-108 QKQGIASAELDRIV
+108 QEHGIASPELDRIV

-127 GDLFQESHA
+127 GDLFQETHA

-176 RIKRKVEDPIGFA
+176 RVKRKVEDPIGLA

-198 CPEVGL
+198 SPEVGL

-221 RSVTPHPVLATLFL
+221 QCVTPHAVLATLFKKGNGAFIVSF
-235 LRVDDLLSRRGMIV
+235 RSRNGEALKV
-249 AQIGSLNATRE
+249 ATRLDGGGHPNASGTTLPRSVNDHEAAAEYIRQRLNPTLPASSLNGMEDLIQR
-260 RAARYDTL
+260 
-268 PLRRYGWILTVIAR
+268 W
-282 RLCRL
+282 
-287 TERATGALPAQPEIG
+287 
-302 QIEFAEERPP
+302 
-312 ADTAN
+312 
-317 EQRLRES
+317 EQ
-324 SMKEYTDHVSAA
+324 MK
-336 HTLFHTRA
+336 R

>member
-32 AMFASDVPLEAYH
+32 ELFTTDVGLEAYH
-45 YQGWTARQ
+45 YQGWKARQ

-71 RSSWLVVDHHASEA
+71 RNSWLVVDHHASEA
-85 KASVAQFIHDP
+85 RPSAAQLIHDP
-96 SKSASRLCYELC
+96 NKSASRLCYELC
-108 QKQGIASAELDRIV
+108 QEHGIASPELDRIV

-127 GDLFQESHA
+127 GDLFQETHA

-176 RIKRKVEDPIGFA
+176 RVKRKVEDPIGLA

-198 CPEVGL
+198 SPEVGL

-221 RSVTPHPVLATLFL
+221 QCVTPHAVLATLFKKGNGAFIVSF
-235 LRVDDLLSRRGMIV
+235 RSRNGEALKV
-249 AQIGSLNATRE
+249 ATRLDGGGHPNASGTTLPRSVNDHEAAAEYIRQRLNPTLPASSLNGMEDLIQR
-260 RAARYDTL
+260 
-268 PLRRYGWILTVIAR
+268 W
-282 RLCRL
+282 
-287 TERATGALPAQPEIG
+287 
-302 QIEFAEERPP
+302 
-312 ADTAN
+312 
-317 EQRLRES
+317 EQ
-324 SMKEYTDHVSAA
+324 MK
-336 HTLFHTRA
+336 R

>member
-32 AMFASDVPLEAYH
+32 EMFTTDVGLEAYH
-45 YQGWTARQ
+45 YQGWKARQ

-71 RSSWLVVDHHASEA
+71 RNSWLVVDHHASEA
-85 KASVAQFIHDP
+85 KPSAAQLIHDP
-96 SKSASRLCYELC
+96 NKSASRLCYELC
-108 QKQGIASAELDRIV
+108 KEHGIASPELDRIV

-127 GDLFQESHA
+127 GDLFQETHA
-136 DFVEACDYANL
+136 DFVDACDYANL

-176 RIKRKVEDPIGFA
+176 RIKRKVEDPIGLA

-198 CPEVGL
+198 SPEVGL

-221 RSVTPHPVLATLFL
+221 QCVTPHAVLATLFKKGNGAFIVSF
-235 LRVDDLLSRRGMIV
+235 RSRNGEALKV
-249 AQIGSLNATRE
+249 ATRLDGGGHPNASGTTLPRSVNDHEAAAEYIRQRLNPTLPASSLNGMK
-260 RAARYDTL
+260 DL
-268 PLRRYGWILTVIAR
+268 I
-282 RLCRL
+282 
-287 TERATGALPAQPEIG
+287 
-302 QIEFAEERPP
+302 
-312 ADTAN
+312 
-317 EQRLRES
+317 QRWQQLKR
-324 SMKEYTDHVSAA
+324 
-336 HTLFHTRA
+336 

>member
-32 AMFASDVPLEAYH
+32 EMFTTDVGLEAYH
-45 YQGWTARQ
+45 YQGWKARQ

-71 RSSWLVVDHHASEA
+71 RNSWLVVDHHASEA
-85 KASVAQFIHDP
+85 KPSAAQLIHDP
-96 SKSASRLCYELC
+96 NKSASRLCYELC
-108 QKQGIASAELDRIV
+108 KEHGIASPELDRIV

-127 GDLFQESHA
+127 GDLFQETHA
-136 DFVEACDYANL
+136 DFVDACDYANL

-176 RIKRKVEDPIGFA
+176 RIKRKVEDPIGLA

-198 CPEVGL
+198 SPEVGL

-221 RSVTPHPVLATLFL
+221 QCVTPHAVLATLFKKGNGAFIVSF
-235 LRVDDLLSRRGMIV
+235 RSRSGEALKV
-249 AQIGSLNATRE
+249 ATRLDGGGHPNASGTTLPRSVNDHEAAAEYIRQRLNPTLPASSLNGME
-260 RAARYDTL
+260 DL
-268 PLRRYGWILTVIAR
+268 I
-282 RLCRL
+282 
-287 TERATGALPAQPEIG
+287 
-302 QIEFAEERPP
+302 
-312 ADTAN
+312 
-317 EQRLRES
+317 QRWQQLKR
-324 SMKEYTDHVSAA
+324 
-336 HTLFHTRA
+336 

>member
-32 AMFASDVPLEAYH
+32 EMFTTDVGLEAYH
-45 YQGWTARQ
+45 YQGWKARQ

-71 RSSWLVVDHHASEA
+71 RNSWLVVDHHASEA
-85 KASVAQFIHDP
+85 KPSAAQLIHDP
-96 SKSASRLCYELC
+96 NKSASRLCYELC
-108 QKQGIASAELDRIV
+108 KEHGIASPELDRIV

-127 GDLFQESHA
+127 GDLFQETHA
-136 DFVEACDYANL
+136 DFVDACDYANL

-176 RIKRKVEDPIGFA
+176 RIKRKVEDPIGLA

-198 CPEVGL
+198 SPEVGL

-221 RSVTPHPVLATLFL
+221 QCVTPHAVLATLFKKGNGAFIVSF
-235 LRVDDLLSRRGMIV
+235 RSRNGEALKV
-249 AQIGSLNATRE
+249 ATRLDGGGHPNASGTTLPRSVNDHEAAAEYIRQRLNPTLPASSLNGME
-260 RAARYDTL
+260 DL
-268 PLRRYGWILTVIAR
+268 I
-282 RLCRL
+282 
-287 TERATGALPAQPEIG
+287 
-302 QIEFAEERPP
+302 
-312 ADTAN
+312 
-317 EQRLRES
+317 QRWQQLKR
-324 SMKEYTDHVSAA
+324 
-336 HTLFHTRA
+336 